1 MVSIFVLVKL
11 TISNKKRTRRIEKRR
26 ETKMIES
33 FGVIYI
39 NVRNQFFFFVKLIN
53 FQFPVI
59 N

>member
-39 NVRNQFFFFVKLIN
+39 NVRNQFFFFLKLIN

>member
-1 MVSIFVLVKL
+1 MVNIFVLVKL

-39 NVRNQFFFFVKLIN
+39 NVRNQFFFFN
-53 FQFPVI
+53 
-59 N
+59 

>member
-1 MVSIFVLVKL
+1 MVNIFVLVKL

-39 NVRNQFFFFVKLIN
+39 NVRNQFFLFIKLIN